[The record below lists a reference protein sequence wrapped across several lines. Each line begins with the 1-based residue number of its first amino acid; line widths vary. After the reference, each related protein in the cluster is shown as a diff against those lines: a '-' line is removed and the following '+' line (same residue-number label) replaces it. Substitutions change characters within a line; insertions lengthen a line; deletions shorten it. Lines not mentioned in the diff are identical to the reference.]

1 MILGALMVFG
11 VAQSFA
17 GLIPCLPND
26 PDFVAL
32 GRNRGYYM
40 VPSNSGKW
48 WRWGL
53 IRAPVEE
60 PKMFT
65 RGFGNDAIA
74 IPFDVNGRVAFAP
87 VYIYTIRP
95 ESWERVR
102 LAALFQGLTAQPDV
116 LALFGRPAI
125 RTRLRGYEVWYY
137 EIRVHNPFEEYPDVR
152 G

>member
-1 MILGALMVFG
+1 
-11 VAQSFA
+11 
-17 GLIPCLPND
+17 
-26 PDFVAL
+26 
-32 GRNRGYYM
+32 
-40 VPSNSGKW
+40 
-48 WRWGL
+48 
-53 IRAPVEE
+53 
-60 PKMFT
+60 MFNQ
-65 RGFGNDAIA
+65 GFGNDAIA

-102 LAALFQGLTAQPDV
+102 LAALFHGLTAQPDV

-152 G
+152 GSADPTRTRIRDTNGVFSSYLSARVFSRIFAARQLTAVS